1 LLDRAALE
9 EKMELIIVG
18 CGRLGAELAYRLFRK
33 GHSVTVIDHVA
44 AAFTNLSK
52 DFRGRTLEGEVLNRD
67 VLLRAGVE
75 TAEGVAVVTNSDTV
89 NLVVG
94 RAAKEIFLVPRVVV
108 RNYDPRLRE
117 LHETFQLQTVS
128 SATWGAQRLEDF
140 LCTDLIIPIL
150 SMGHGE
156 IEIYEIRIPR
166 SWEGRTTQEVLPEKD
181 CKLIAIT
188 RGGRALLPSADFRLE
203 GDDLLHLSMTEE
215 CAAQL
220 YEKIREG

>member
-1 LLDRAALE
+1 MD
-9 EKMELIIVG
+9 LIVVG

-33 GHSVTVIDHVA
+33 GHNVTAIDHIV

-52 DFRGRTLEGEVLNRD
+52 EYRGRTVEGEVLNKD
-67 VLLRAGVE
+67 TLLRAGIE
-75 TAEGVAVVTNSDTV
+75 TADGVAVVTNSDTV

-94 RAAKEIFLVPRVVV
+94 RAAKEIFQVPRVVV

-140 LCTDLIIPIL
+140 LCTDLIVPIL

-156 IEIYEIRIPR
+156 IEIYEIRIPKN
-166 SWEGRTTQEVLPEKD
+166 WEGRTVQEILPKED
-181 CKLIAIT
+181 CTPIAIT
-188 RGGRALLPSADFRLE
+188 RGGRALPPSANFQLE
-203 GDDLLHLSMTEE
+203 RDDLLHLSMTEE
-215 CAAQL
+215 CAAQF
-220 YEKIREG
+220 YEKIQEG